1 MASNSFSQKERLR
14 KNSSIRGV
22 FNKGVLYRAGLI
34 DLYLLKRDDDP
45 VVNRCAF
52 ICRKGL
58 HQKKSVLRNR
68 IRRVLREAYRKKKHL
83 FPTGYDIVIIAKGV
97 KEYTKS
103 GLVEKEIADV
113 FKKHV
118 KK

>member
-1 MASNSFSQKERLR
+1 MALNTFSQKERLR
-14 KNSSIRGV
+14 KNSSIKSV

-34 DLYLLKRDDDP
+34 DLYLLKRGGASGT
-45 VVNRCAF
+45 NRCAF

-68 IRRVLREAYRKKKHL
+68 IRRVLREAYRKTKHL
-83 FPTGYDIVIIAKGV
+83 FPAGYDIVIIAKGI

-103 GLVEKEIADV
+103 NLIEKEISDV
-113 FKKHV
+113 FKKRV